1 MTESAYPPSE
11 QDNQE
16 FRCQKADTQQNVLS
30 CANHCRMFSFSHRC
44 HQYQLDYAL
53 VYAALGCLPRKKVKQ
68 WLTGKEEQIEI
79 FYLPPYSPE
88 LNPDEHLNC
97 DLKAG
102 VQSGNPARSKEQLKR
117 KATRHI
123 RMLQRES
130 GRVKRYFEHRQIKY
144 AA

>member
-1 MTESAYPPSE
+1 VPTIAKCLAFPIVAININWIMPLCM
-11 QDNQE
+11 
-16 FRCQKADTQQNVLS
+16 RHLGV
-30 CANHCRMFSFSHRC
+30 C
-44 HQYQLDYAL
+44 HA
-53 VYAALGCLPRKKVKQ
+53 KKVKQ